1 MLDASRLVLG
11 CAGPRLSREEVAL
24 FRARRPWGLIVFS
37 RNIETPDQVRAL
49 TAAFREA
56 VGRPQAMVLVDQ
68 EGGRVARLREPH
80 WRYPP
85 SPTLFARLYRA
96 DPAKAV
102 RAAFLNARLIAAD
115 LRTVGINVNCA
126 PMLDIPQPGADAI
139 VTDRAF
145 GGDAASVAALGQAM
159 ADGLRAGGVA
169 PVIKHAPG
177 HGRATVDSHHHLP
190 VVNAPY
196 AELAAS
202 DFLPF
207 QQCQDQPMLMTAHIV
222 YPAIDPTAPATQSAK
237 VIGEVIRG
245 ALGFKGLIVTD
256 DIDMRALAGDPAHRA
271 RAAWAA
277 GCDIV
282 VQCNG
287 DLADMRAVAQAAP
300 ALRGASAD
308 RAAAAEAVAWATP
321 APFDS
326 IAARR
331 ELDGLMQGAAA
342 DA

>member
-1 MLDASRLVLG
+1 MHDASQLVLG
-11 CAGPRLSREEVAL
+11 CAGPRLSGDEIAL
-24 FRARRPWGLIVFS
+24 FRARRPWGLILFG

-49 TAAFREA
+49 TDGFRDA
-56 VGRPQAMVLVDQ
+56 VGRPQAVVLIDQ

-80 WRYPP
+80 WRHPP

-96 DPAKAV
+96 DPAKAM
-102 RAAFLNARLIAAD
+102 RAAYLNARLIAAD
-115 LRTVGINVNCA
+115 LRAIGVNVNCA

-139 VTDRAF
+139 VTDRAL
-145 GGDAASVAALGQAM
+145 GRDAASVGALGRAV
-159 ADGLRAGGVA
+159 AEGLRAGGVA

-190 VVNAPY
+190 IVSAPY
-196 AELAAS
+196 ADLAAS

-222 YPAIDPTAPATQSAK
+222 YQAIDPTAPATQSAK

-256 DIDMRALAGDPAHRA
+256 DIDMRALAGDPASRA

-287 DLADMRAVAQAAP
+287 VLADMRAVADAAP
-300 ALRGASAD
+300 ALRGAAGA
-308 RAAAAEAVAWATP
+308 RARAAEAVAWARP
-321 APFDS
+321 AALD
-326 IAARR
+326 IAAARM
-331 ELDGLMQGAAA
+331 ELDDLLQGVAT